1 MEDRSRFITIGFTE
15 PGEWESPLDEADGI
29 IRYLTSDAIDLFH
42 IRKTGENPD
51 YTSALLEAVPRELR
65 GRLILHS
72 HYSLWNK
79 FNPGGIHFKET
90 VPEEIYRRAIANRG
104 IVSAGAH
111 SIKELEKKSELIDKD
126 TQDLLSVAYGENEPL
141 RYIFLS
147 PIYDSISK
155 TGYSS
160 RFTLENPELLQAVS
174 QHPTIALGGIKPAF
188 FSELYDAK
196 FAGAALLGY
205 LWSPKTSIE
214 DKINAI
220 MYSRNKL
227 NTHK

>member
-1 MEDRSRFITIGFTE
+1 MEDRSEFLTIGFTE
-15 PGEWESPLDEADGI
+15 PEEWKSVLDEAYAI
-29 IRYLTSDAIDLFH
+29 IRFLTSGAIDLFH

-51 YTSALLEAVPRELR
+51 YTSALLEAVPQELR
-65 GRLILHS
+65 GRLVLHS
-72 HYSLWNK
+72 HYFLWNEFK
-79 FNPGGIHFKET
+79 PGGIHFKET
-90 VPEEIYRRAIANRG
+90 LPTEIYRKAIADRE

-111 SIKELEKKSELIDKD
+111 SLKELEEKSELIDKE
-126 TQDLLSVAYGENEPL
+126 TKQLLSGRDSEPL
-141 RYIFLS
+141 RYVFLS

-155 TGYSS
+155 KGYRS
-160 RFTLENPELLQAVS
+160 RFSLDNPGLLHSIS
-174 QHPTIALGGIKPAF
+174 QCQTIALGGIKPAF